1 MNWRS
6 IKGQKKTT
14 ITKNDAIDADALE
27 VTHNDL
33 MANGSNIV
41 GDGGID
47 ATIQQQSLDDI
58 PTNLQKQQAE
68 AKTIRVAKGAI
79 SGD

>member
-1 MNWRS
+1 
-6 IKGQKKTT
+6 
-14 ITKNDAIDADALE
+14 
-27 VTHNDL
+27 

-79 SGD
+79 SGDWRGLVQFTMEWNGDGKPIFFRSLQGGW